1 LERKCANRY
10 ALANEA
16 SLLQAAAP
24 HTGSQDLPFSASR
37 PILDPP
43 ELTMP
48 ASASAGAPVPDE
60 PPALQLH
67 PVHTTGGHDRRTY
80 TVDETAALLGIS
92 RSSAYECVR
101 RGEIPSVRFGRRI
114 VVLRDVLDRLL
125 RDAGAVGD

>member
-1 LERKCANRY
+1 
-10 ALANEA
+10 
-16 SLLQAAAP
+16 
-24 HTGSQDLPFSASR
+24 
-37 PILDPP
+37 
-43 ELTMP
+43 MP
-48 ASASAGAPVPDE
+48 ASAPAGSPVPDE
-60 PPALQLH
+60 PPAVQLR
-67 PVHTTGGHDRRTY
+67 PVRTTERHDRRTY

>member
-1 LERKCANRY
+1 M
-10 ALANEA
+10 
-16 SLLQAAAP
+16 
-24 HTGSQDLPFSASR
+24 
-37 PILDPP
+37 DPP

-48 ASASAGAPVPDE
+48 ASGSAEASVPDE
-60 PPALQLH
+60 PPAVQLH
-67 PVHTTGGHDRRTY
+67 SVHTTGRHDRRTY

-125 RDAGAVGD
+125 RDAGAGGE